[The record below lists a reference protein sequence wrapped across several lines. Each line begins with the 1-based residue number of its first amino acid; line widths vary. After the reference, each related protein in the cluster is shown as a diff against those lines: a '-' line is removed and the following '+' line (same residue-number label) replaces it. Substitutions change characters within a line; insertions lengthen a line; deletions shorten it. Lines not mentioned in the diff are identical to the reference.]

1 MNKKEFLISKGYKYN
16 AEANFFTKVID
27 NFKYFSFISLEK
39 KTYWLQTSFL
49 GISRQEHI
57 DRLQSAFDELK
68 NNYEESIKYEN

>member
-16 AEANFFTKVID
+16 EEDNFFTKVID

-68 NNYEESIKYEN
+68 NNYEESIKYED